1 MGMSKLFWLVVGIG
15 LGFVGA
21 HFVNQT
27 PEGRRF
33 FDRVNQGAREISD
46 AVAAGYHGVEA
57 EAREVL
63 DDVEQALREAGAE
76 QRSDD

>member
-1 MGMSKLFWLVVGIG
+1 MGKLFWLIVGVG

-33 FDRVNQGAREISD
+33 FDRVSQGAREISD
-46 AVAAGYHGVEA
+46 AVSAGYHGVEA

-63 DDVEQALREAGAE
+63 DNVEQTLAEADVDA
-76 QRSDD
+76 RPND